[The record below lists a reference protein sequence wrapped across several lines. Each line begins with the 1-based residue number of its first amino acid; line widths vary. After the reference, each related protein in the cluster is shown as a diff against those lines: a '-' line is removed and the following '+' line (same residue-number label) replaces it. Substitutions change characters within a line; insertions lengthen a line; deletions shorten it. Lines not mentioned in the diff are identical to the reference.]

1 MRTLT
6 VSNRRFSLGSV
17 GLGALLGLW
26 MLIAPQWAL
35 AANTLRDI
43 SYSAVAGN
51 RLQIVLTT
59 AEPAVEPLS
68 FTTDNPARI
77 ALDLADTVSGLSSK
91 NIAVGVGMVRSISAV
106 EAGDRTRVVVNLVDS
121 TPHYIE
127 TAGNQVTIMVGAEA
141 PEAPAAPTAVATAP
155 SSMPVTVIN
164 VTETAPAPMPVPADA
179 PARTYTPVA
188 PPVPP
193 IAARPT
199 VASSPRSNDLRGVDF
214 RRGDR
219 GAGRVVVKLPAPNT
233 VVDTRLEGGN
243 VVVDVKSTGVTSDL
257 AKIYDVGDFGTP
269 VKTMTVRQRGQ
280 NAQVVIKASGNYD
293 HVAFQADD
301 VYTVEFRP
309 LTEAETEKKQARK
322 RVYSGE
328 RLSLNFQDIEVRSVL
343 QLLADFTGKNMVVSD
358 TVAGRITL
366 RLKNVPW
373 DQALD
378 IILKTKGLS
387 MRENNNVILVAPTEE
402 IAAREKLELESTKQ
416 VEDLTPLRSDLIRM
430 NFAKA
435 SDLAALLKA
444 TENKLLSDRGNVT
457 VDERT
462 NTLLVQD
469 IPAKLEEVRELVQRL
484 DIPMRQVMIE
494 SRVVIAN
501 NDFTRDLGVRFGLTK
516 RGSAGDGS
524 YVVGGTLP
532 DSGFNTGET
541 DNENDPGNLLDGLMV
556 NLPKVTGAGRGGSL
570 GFLIGS
576 VGSYLVGLELTAM
589 QQEGKGEL
597 ISMPKVI
604 TADQSKATIK
614 QGIEVPYQ
622 AATSSGATS
631 VSFKEAVLKLE
642 VTPQIT
648 PDDRIVMDL
657 IITKDRPDFT
667 RSVLG
672 TPPLEKREI
681 QTSVLVNNGETVV
694 LGGILEDE
702 KSLNQE
708 KIPVLGDMPFV
719 GFLFKQELNKNLS
732 NELLFFIT
740 PRIIKESLSLR

>member
-1 MRTLT
+1 MRTVT
-6 VSNRRFSLGSV
+6 VSNRRLTMGSA
-17 GLGALLGLW
+17 GLGALFGLW
-26 MLIAPQWAL
+26 ALIAPQWAL
-35 AANTLRDI
+35 AANTLQDI
-43 SYSAVAGN
+43 SYSALPGN
-51 RLQIVLTT
+51 KLQIVLTT
-59 AEPAVEPLS
+59 AAPPAEPLS

-77 ALDLADTVSGLSSK
+77 ALDFADTQSGLNNK
-91 NIAVGVGMVRSISAV
+91 NIAVGVGLVRSINAV
-106 EAGDRTRVVVNLVDS
+106 EAGDRTRVVVNLIDS
-121 TPHYIE
+121 APHFIQ
-127 TAGNQVTIMVGAEA
+127 TSGNQVIVTVGAEA
-141 PEAPAAPTAVATAP
+141 PAAPPTVAA
-155 SSMPVTVIN
+155 
-164 VTETAPAPMPVPADA
+164 APAPA
-179 PARTYTPVA
+179 PAPAQFSAPASMRTATGP
-188 PPVPP
+188 
-193 IAARPT
+193 
-199 VASSPRSNDLRGVDF
+199 ASRSRDLRSVDF

-219 GAGRVVVKLPAPNT
+219 GAGRIVVKLPSPNT

-243 VVVDVKSTGVTSDL
+243 VVVDIKSTGVSSEL

-269 VKTMTVRQRGQ
+269 VKTMTVRRAGQ
-280 NAQVVIKASGNYD
+280 NTQVVIKASGNYD
-293 HVAFQADD
+293 HVAYQADD
-301 VYTVEFRP
+301 TYTVEFRP
-309 LTEAETEKKQARK
+309 LSVAEQEKKQLQK

-387 MRENNNVILVAPTEE
+387 LRENDNVILVAPTEE

-416 VEDLTPLRSDLIRM
+416 VQDLTPLRSDLIRM

-435 SDLAALLKA
+435 ADIAAMLKA
-444 TENKLLSDRGNVT
+444 TENRLMSDRGNVT

-469 IPAKLEEVRELVQRL
+469 IPTKLEEIRELVQRL

-501 NDFTRDLGVRFGLTK
+501 NDFTRDLGVRFGAMSRT
-516 RGSAGDGS
+516 RNPTEGDS
-524 YVVGGTLP
+524 YYKIGGGLP
-532 DSGFNTGET
+532 DSGFNTGEE
-541 DNENDPGNLLDGLMV
+541 DNTGDTAGLLDGLMV

-570 GFLIGS
+570 GMLIGV
-576 VGSYLVGLELTAM
+576 VGSYIVGLELTAM

-604 TADQSKATIK
+604 TADQSKAVIK

-622 AATSSGATS
+622 SATSSGATA

-648 PDDRIVMDL
+648 PDDRIVMAL
-657 IITKDRPDFT
+657 TITKDRPDFT
-667 RSVLG
+667 RQVLG

-681 QTSVLVNNGETVV
+681 QTNVLVNNGETVV

-702 KSLNQE
+702 KAQNQE
-708 KIPVLGDMPFV
+708 KIPVLGDIPYL

-732 NELLFFIT
+732 SELLFFIT
-740 PRIIKESLSLR
+740 PRILKESLSLK

>member
-1 MRTLT
+1 MRTVT
-6 VSNRRFSLGSV
+6 VSNRRLTMGSV
-17 GLGALLGLW
+17 GLGALFGLW
-26 MLIAPQWAL
+26 ALIAPQWAL
-35 AANTLRDI
+35 AANTLQDI
-43 SYSAVAGN
+43 SYSALPGN
-51 RLQIVLTT
+51 KLQIVLTT
-59 AEPAVEPLS
+59 AAPPGEPLS

-77 ALDLADTVSGLSSK
+77 ALDFADTQSGLNNK
-91 NIAVGVGMVRSISAV
+91 NIAVGVGLVRSINAV
-106 EAGDRTRVVVNLVDS
+106 EAGDRTRVVVNLIDS
-121 TPHYIE
+121 APHFIQ
-127 TAGNQVTIMVGAEA
+127 TSGNQVIVTVGAEA
-141 PEAPAAPTAVATAP
+141 PAAPPTVAAAP
-155 SSMPVTVIN
+155 VP
-164 VTETAPAPMPVPADA
+164 APAPAQFSA
-179 PARTYTPVA
+179 PASMRTATGP
-188 PPVPP
+188 
-193 IAARPT
+193 AAR
-199 VASSPRSNDLRGVDF
+199 SRDLRSVDF

-219 GAGRVVVKLPAPNT
+219 GAGRVVVKLPSPNT

-243 VVVDVKSTGVTSDL
+243 IVVDIKSTGVSSEL

-269 VKTMTVRQRGQ
+269 VKTMTVRRAGQ
-280 NAQVVIKASGNYD
+280 NTQLVIKASGNYD
-293 HVAFQADD
+293 HVAYQADD

-309 LTEAETEKKQARK
+309 LTVAEQEKKQLQK

-358 TVAGRITL
+358 TVSGRITL

-387 MRENNNVILVAPTEE
+387 LRENDNVILVAPTEE

-416 VEDLTPLRSDLIRM
+416 VQDLTPLRSDLIRM

-435 SDLAALLKA
+435 ADIAAILKA
-444 TENKLLSDRGNVT
+444 AENKLLSDRGNVT

-469 IPAKLEEVRELVQRL
+469 IPTKLEEIRELVQRL

-501 NDFTRDLGVRFGLTK
+501 NDFTRDLGVRFGAMSRT
-516 RGSAGDGS
+516 RNPTEGDS
-524 YVVGGTLP
+524 FYKIGGGLP
-532 DSGFNTGET
+532 DSGFNTGEE
-541 DNENDPGNLLDGLMV
+541 DNTGDTVGLLDGLMV

-570 GFLIGS
+570 GMLIGV
-576 VGSYLVGLELTAM
+576 VGSYMVGLELTAM

-604 TADQSKATIK
+604 TADQSKAVIK

-622 AATSSGATS
+622 SATSSGATS

-648 PDDRIVMDL
+648 PDDRIVMAL
-657 IITKDRPDFT
+657 TITKDRPDFT
-667 RSVLG
+667 RQVLG

-681 QTSVLVNNGETVV
+681 QTNVLVNNGETVV

-702 KSLNQE
+702 KAQNQE
-708 KIPVLGDMPFV
+708 KIPVLGDIPYL

-732 NELLFFIT
+732 SELLFFIT
-740 PRIIKESLSLR
+740 PRILKESLSLK

>member
-1 MRTLT
+1 
-6 VSNRRFSLGSV
+6 
-17 GLGALLGLW
+17 
-26 MLIAPQWAL
+26 
-35 AANTLRDI
+35 
-43 SYSAVAGN
+43 
-51 RLQIVLTT
+51 
-59 AEPAVEPLS
+59 
-68 FTTDNPARI
+68 
-77 ALDLADTVSGLSSK
+77 
-91 NIAVGVGMVRSISAV
+91 
-106 EAGDRTRVVVNLVDS
+106 
-121 TPHYIE
+121 
-127 TAGNQVTIMVGAEA
+127 
-141 PEAPAAPTAVATAP
+141 
-155 SSMPVTVIN
+155 
-164 VTETAPAPMPVPADA
+164 
-179 PARTYTPVA
+179 
-188 PPVPP
+188 
-193 IAARPT
+193 
-199 VASSPRSNDLRGVDF
+199 
-214 RRGDR
+214 
-219 GAGRVVVKLPAPNT
+219 
-233 VVDTRLEGGN
+233 VVDI
-243 VVVDVKSTGVTSDL
+243 KSTGVSSEL

-269 VKTMTVRQRGQ
+269 VKTMTVRRAGQ
-280 NAQVVIKASGNYD
+280 NTQLVIKASGNYD
-293 HVAFQADD
+293 HVAYQADD

-309 LTEAETEKKQARK
+309 LTVAEQEKKQLQK

-358 TVAGRITL
+358 TVSGRITL

-387 MRENNNVILVAPTEE
+387 LRENDNVILVAPTEE

-416 VEDLTPLRSDLIRM
+416 VQDLTPLRSDLIRM

-435 SDLAALLKA
+435 ADIAAILKA
-444 TENKLLSDRGNVT
+444 AENKLLSDRGNVT

-469 IPAKLEEVRELVQRL
+469 IPTKLEEIRELVQRL

-501 NDFTRDLGVRFGLTK
+501 NDFTRDLGVRFGAMSKT
-516 RGSAGDGS
+516 RNPTEGDS
-524 YVVGGTLP
+524 FYKIGGGLP
-532 DSGFNTGET
+532 DSGFRTGEE
-541 DNENDPGNLLDGLMV
+541 DNAGDTVGLLDGLVV

-570 GFLIGS
+570 GMLIGV
-576 VGSYLVGLELTAM
+576 VGSYMVGLELTAM

-604 TADQSKATIK
+604 TADQSKAVIK

-622 AATSSGATS
+622 SATSSGATS

-667 RSVLG
+667 RQVLG

-681 QTSVLVNNGETVV
+681 QTNVLVNNGETVV

-702 KSLNQE
+702 KAQNQE
-708 KIPVLGDMPFV
+708 KIPVLGDIPYL

-732 NELLFFIT
+732 SELLFFIT
-740 PRIIKESLSLR
+740 PRILKESLSLK

>member
-1 MRTLT
+1 M
-6 VSNRRFSLGSV
+6 GSV
-17 GLGALLGLW
+17 GLGALFGLW
-26 MLIAPQWAL
+26 ALIAPQWAL
-35 AANTLRDI
+35 AANTLQDI
-43 SYSAVAGN
+43 SYSALPGN
-51 RLQIVLTT
+51 KLQIVLTT
-59 AEPAVEPLS
+59 AAPPGEPLS

-77 ALDLADTVSGLSSK
+77 ALDFADTQSGLNNK
-91 NIAVGVGMVRSISAV
+91 NIAVGVGLVRSINAV
-106 EAGDRTRVVVNLVDS
+106 EAGDRTRVVVNLIDS
-121 TPHYIE
+121 APHFIQ
-127 TAGNQVTIMVGAEA
+127 TSGNQVIVTVGAEA
-141 PEAPAAPTAVATAP
+141 PAAPPTVAA
-155 SSMPVTVIN
+155 
-164 VTETAPAPMPVPADA
+164 APAPAPSPAQFSA
-179 PARTYTPVA
+179 PASMRTATGP
-188 PPVPP
+188 
-193 IAARPT
+193 AAR
-199 VASSPRSNDLRGVDF
+199 SRDLRGVDF

-219 GAGRVVVKLPAPNT
+219 GAGRVVVKLPSPNT

-243 VVVDVKSTGVTSDL
+243 IVVDIKSTGVSSEL

-269 VKTMTVRQRGQ
+269 VKTMTVRRAGQ
-280 NAQVVIKASGNYD
+280 NTQLVIKASGNYD
-293 HVAFQADD
+293 HVAYQADD

-309 LTEAETEKKQARK
+309 LTVAEQEKKQLQK

-358 TVAGRITL
+358 TVSGRITL

-387 MRENNNVILVAPTEE
+387 LRENDNVILVAPTEE

-416 VEDLTPLRSDLIRM
+416 VQDLTPLRSDLIRM

-435 SDLAALLKA
+435 ADIAAILKA
-444 TENKLLSDRGNVT
+444 AENKLLSDRGNVT

-469 IPAKLEEVRELVQRL
+469 IPTKLEEIRELVQRL

-501 NDFTRDLGVRFGLTK
+501 NDFTRDLGVRFGAMSKT
-516 RGSAGDGS
+516 RNPTEGDS
-524 YVVGGTLP
+524 FYKIGGGLP
-532 DSGFNTGET
+532 DSGFRTGEE
-541 DNENDPGNLLDGLMV
+541 DNAGDTVGLLDGLMV

-570 GFLIGS
+570 GALIGV
-576 VGSYLVGLELTAM
+576 VGSYMVGLELTAM

-604 TADQSKATIK
+604 TADQSKAVIK

-622 AATSSGATS
+622 SATSSGATS

-667 RSVLG
+667 RQVLG

-681 QTSVLVNNGETVV
+681 QTNVLVNNGETVV

-702 KSLNQE
+702 KAQNQE
-708 KIPVLGDMPFV
+708 KIPVLGDIPYL

-732 NELLFFIT
+732 SELLFFIT
-740 PRIIKESLSLR
+740 PRILKESLSLK

>member
-6 VSNRRFSLGSV
+6 VSNRRLTVGSL

-26 MLIAPQWAL
+26 ALIAPQWAL
-35 AANTLRDI
+35 AANTLQDI
-43 SYSAVAGN
+43 SYSAVSGN
-51 RLQIVLTT
+51 KLQIVLTT
-59 AEPAVEPLS
+59 AAPAAEPLS

-77 ALDLADTVSGLSSK
+77 ALDLADTQSGLSSK

-121 TPHYIE
+121 APHSIV
-127 TAGNQVTIMVGAEA
+127 TSGNQVILTVGADGGS
-141 PEAPAAPTAVATAP
+141 APAAVEAAPASVAV
-155 SSMPVTVIN
+155 
-164 VTETAPAPMPVPADA
+164 APAPAPVRASA
-179 PARTYTPVA
+179 PAEIRSFTA
-188 PPVPP
+188 PTSP
-193 IAARPT
+193 
-199 VASSPRSNDLRGVDF
+199 ASRSRDLRGVDF

-219 GAGRVVVKLPAPNT
+219 GAGRVVLKLPSANT

-243 VVVDVKSTGVTSDL
+243 IVVDVKGTGVSAEL

-269 VKTMTVRQRGQ
+269 VKTMTVRRSGQ

-293 HVAFQADD
+293 HVAYQADD

-309 LTEAETEKKQARK
+309 LTMAEQEKKQLQK
-322 RVYSGE
+322 RVYAGE

-358 TVAGRITL
+358 TVSGRITL

-387 MRENNNVILVAPTEE
+387 MRENDNVILVAPTEE

-435 SDLAALLKA
+435 GDIAALLKA
-444 TENKLLSDRGNVT
+444 SENKLLSGRGNVT

-469 IPAKLEEVRELVQRL
+469 IPAKLEEVRELIQRL
-484 DIPMRQVMIE
+484 DTPMRQVMIE

-501 NDFTRDLGVRFGLTK
+501 NDFTRDLGVRFGLAK
-516 RGSAGDGS
+516 KGSAGDGN
-524 YVVGGTLP
+524 YLIGGTLP
-532 DSGFNTGET
+532 ASGFETGVVPPT
-541 DNENDPGNLLDGLMV
+541 DLTDIGAGLLV
-556 NLPKVTGAGRGGSL
+556 NLPKVSGAGRGGSL
-570 GFLIGS
+570 GMLIGS
-576 VGSYLVGLELTAM
+576 VGTYLVGLELSAM

-604 TADQSKATIK
+604 TADQSKAVIK

-622 AATSSGATS
+622 SATSSGATS

-648 PDDRIVMDL
+648 PDDRIIMDL
-657 IITKDRPDFT
+657 TITKDRPDFT

-681 QTSVLVNNGETVV
+681 QTNVLVNNGDTVV

-702 KSLNQE
+702 KSQNQE

-719 GFLFKQELNKNLS
+719 GVLFKQELNKNLS

-740 PRIIKESLSLR
+740 PRILKESLTLR

>member
-1 MRTLT
+1 MRTVT
-6 VSNRRFSLGSV
+6 VSNRRLTMGSM
-17 GLGALLGLW
+17 GLGALFGLW
-26 MLIAPQWAL
+26 ALIAPQWAL
-35 AANTLRDI
+35 AANTLQDI
-43 SYSAVAGN
+43 SYSALPGN
-51 RLQIVLTT
+51 KLQIVLTT
-59 AEPAVEPLS
+59 AAPPGEPLS

-77 ALDLADTVSGLSSK
+77 ALDFADTQSGLNNK
-91 NIAVGVGMVRSISAV
+91 NIAVGVGLVRSINAV
-106 EAGDRTRVVVNLVDS
+106 EAGDRTRVVVNLIDS
-121 TPHYIE
+121 APHFIQ
-127 TAGNQVTIMVGAEA
+127 TSGNQVIVTVGAEA
-141 PEAPAAPTAVATAP
+141 PAAPPTVAA
-155 SSMPVTVIN
+155 
-164 VTETAPAPMPVPADA
+164 APAPAPSPAQFSA
-179 PARTYTPVA
+179 PASMRTATGPA
-188 PPVPP
+188 
-193 IAARPT
+193 T
-199 VASSPRSNDLRGVDF
+199 RSRDLRSVDF

-219 GAGRVVVKLPAPNT
+219 GAGRVVVKLPSPNT

-243 VVVDVKSTGVTSDL
+243 IVVDIKSTGVSSEL

-269 VKTMTVRQRGQ
+269 VKTMTVRRAGQ
-280 NAQVVIKASGNYD
+280 NTQLVIKASGNYD
-293 HVAFQADD
+293 HVAYQADD

-309 LTEAETEKKQARK
+309 LTVAEQEKKQLQK

-358 TVAGRITL
+358 TVSGRITL

-387 MRENNNVILVAPTEE
+387 LRENDNVILVAPTEE

-416 VEDLTPLRSDLIRM
+416 VQDLTPLRSDLIRM

-435 SDLAALLKA
+435 ADIAAILKA
-444 TENKLLSDRGNVT
+444 AENKLLSDRGNVT

-469 IPAKLEEVRELVQRL
+469 IPIKLEEIRELVQRL

-501 NDFTRDLGVRFGLTK
+501 NDFTRDLGVRFGAMSRT
-516 RGSAGDGS
+516 RNPTDGDS
-524 YVVGGTLP
+524 FYKIGGGLP
-532 DSGFNTGET
+532 DSGFNTGEE
-541 DNENDPGNLLDGLMV
+541 DNTGDTVGLLDGLVV

-570 GFLIGS
+570 GMLIGV
-576 VGSYLVGLELTAM
+576 VGSYMVGLELTAM

-604 TADQSKATIK
+604 TADQSKAVIK

-622 AATSSGATS
+622 SATSSGATS

-648 PDDRIVMDL
+648 PDDRIVMAL
-657 IITKDRPDFT
+657 TITKDRPDFT
-667 RSVLG
+667 RQVLG

-681 QTSVLVNNGETVV
+681 QTNVLVNNGETVV

-702 KSLNQE
+702 KAQNQE
-708 KIPVLGDMPFV
+708 KIPVLGDIPYL

-732 NELLFFIT
+732 SELLFFIT
-740 PRIIKESLSLR
+740 PRILKESLSLK

>member
-6 VSNRRFSLGSV
+6 VSNRRLTVGSL

-26 MLIAPQWAL
+26 ALIAPQWAL
-35 AANTLRDI
+35 AANTLQDI
-43 SYSAVAGN
+43 SYSAVSGN
-51 RLQIVLTT
+51 KLQIVLTT
-59 AEPAVEPLS
+59 AAPAAEPLS

-77 ALDLADTVSGLSSK
+77 ALDLADTQSGLSSK

-121 TPHYIE
+121 APHSIV
-127 TAGNQVTIMVGAEA
+127 TSGNQVILTVGADGGSAPASVEA
-141 PEAPAAPTAVATAP
+141 APATVAAAPAPAPVRASAPAATRSFTAP
-155 SSMPVTVIN
+155 TS
-164 VTETAPAPMPVPADA
+164 PA
-179 PARTYTPVA
+179 
-188 PPVPP
+188 
-193 IAARPT
+193 
-199 VASSPRSNDLRGVDF
+199 SRSRDLRGVDF

-219 GAGRVVVKLPAPNT
+219 GAGRVVLRLPSANT

-243 VVVDVKSTGVTSDL
+243 IVVDVKGTGVSAEL

-269 VKTMTVRQRGQ
+269 VKTMTVRRSGQ

-293 HVAFQADD
+293 HVAYQADD

-309 LTEAETEKKQARK
+309 LTMAEKEKKQLQK
-322 RVYSGE
+322 RVYAGE

-358 TVAGRITL
+358 TVSGRITL

-387 MRENNNVILVAPTEE
+387 MRENDNVILVAPTEE

-435 SDLAALLKA
+435 GDIAALLKA
-444 TENKLLSDRGNVT
+444 SENKLLSSRGNVT

-469 IPAKLEEVRELVQRL
+469 IPAKLEEVRELIQRL

-501 NDFTRDLGVRFGLTK
+501 NDFTRDLGVRFGAMSRT
-516 RGSAGDGS
+516 RNPTDGDS
-524 YVVGGTLP
+524 FYKIGGGLP
-532 DSGFNTGET
+532 DSGFNTGEE
-541 DNENDPGNLLDGLMV
+541 ENTGDTAGLLDGLIV

-570 GFLIGS
+570 GALIGV
-576 VGSYLVGLELTAM
+576 VGSYMVGLELTAM

-604 TADQSKATIK
+604 TADQSKAVIK

-622 AATSSGATS
+622 SATSSGATS

-648 PDDRIVMDL
+648 PDDRIIMDL
-657 IITKDRPDFT
+657 TITKDRPDFT

-681 QTSVLVNNGETVV
+681 QTNVLVNNGDTVV

-702 KSLNQE
+702 KSQNQE

-719 GFLFKQELNKNLS
+719 GVLFKQELNKNLS

-740 PRIIKESLSLR
+740 PRILKESLTLR

>member
-1 MRTLT
+1 M
-6 VSNRRFSLGSV
+6 GSV
-17 GLGALLGLW
+17 GLGALFGLW
-26 MLIAPQWAL
+26 ALLAPQGAL
-35 AANTLRDI
+35 AANTLQDI
-43 SYSAVAGN
+43 SYSALPGN
-51 RLQIVLTT
+51 KLQIVLTT
-59 AEPAVEPLS
+59 AAPPGEPLS

-77 ALDLADTVSGLSSK
+77 ALDLADTQSGIANK
-91 NIAVGVGMVRSISAV
+91 NIAVGVGMVRSINAV

-121 TPHYIE
+121 APHYIQ
-127 TAGNQVTIMVGAEA
+127 TSGNQVVITVG
-141 PEAPAAPTAVATAP
+141 
-155 SSMPVTVIN
+155 
-164 VTETAPAPMPVPADA
+164 ADA
-179 PARTYTPVA
+179 PATAPAVAAAPAAAPTPAQFSA
-188 PPVPP
+188 PAS
-193 IAARPT
+193 IRPSAGP
-199 VASSPRSNDLRGVDF
+199 ASRQRELRSVDF

-219 GAGRVVVKLPAPNT
+219 GAGRVVMKLPSPNT

-243 VVVDVKSTGVTSDL
+243 VVVDIKSTGVSGQL

-269 VKTMTVRQRGQ
+269 VQNMTVRRAGQ
-280 NAQVVIKASGNYD
+280 NTQVVIKASGNYD
-293 HVAFQADD
+293 HVAYQADD
-301 VYTVEFRP
+301 TFTVEFRP
-309 LTEAETEKKQARK
+309 LSVAEQEKKQLQK
-322 RVYSGE
+322 RVYGGE

-358 TVAGRITL
+358 TVSGRITL

-387 MRENNNVILVAPTEE
+387 MRENDNVILVAPTEE

-416 VEDLTPLRSDLIRM
+416 VQDLTPLRSDLIRL

-435 SDLAALLKA
+435 GNIAAILKA
-444 TENKLLSDRGNVT
+444 AENKLLSDRGNVT

-469 IPAKLEEVRELVQRL
+469 IPSKLEEVRELVQRL
-484 DIPMRQVMIE
+484 DIPMKQVMIE

-516 RGSAGDGS
+516 RGSAGDGN

-532 DSGFNTGET
+532 NSGFNTGET
-541 DNENDPGNLLDGLMV
+541 DDDNGDPPVFGEGLLV
-556 NLPKVTGAGRGGSL
+556 NLPKLTGAGRGGSL
-570 GFLIGS
+570 GMLIGS
-576 VGSYLVGLELTAM
+576 VGTYLVGLELTAM

-604 TADQSKATIK
+604 TADQSKAVIK

-622 AATSSGATS
+622 SATSSGATS

-648 PDDRIVMDL
+648 PDDRIIMDL
-657 IITKDRPDFT
+657 TITKDRPDFT
-667 RSVLG
+667 RQVLG

-681 QTSVLVNNGETVV
+681 QTNVLVNNGETVV

-702 KSLNQE
+702 KAQNSE
-708 KIPVLGDMPFV
+708 KIPVLGDIPYL

-740 PRIIKESLSLR
+740 PRILKESLSLK

>member
-1 MRTLT
+1 MRTVT
-6 VSNRRFSLGSV
+6 VSNRRLTMGSV
-17 GLGALLGLW
+17 GLGALFGLW
-26 MLIAPQWAL
+26 ALLAPQGAL
-35 AANTLRDI
+35 AANTLQDI
-43 SYSAVAGN
+43 SYSALPGN
-51 RLQIVLTT
+51 KLQIVLTT
-59 AEPAVEPLS
+59 AAPPGEPLS

-77 ALDLADTVSGLSSK
+77 ALDLADTQSGIANK
-91 NIAVGVGMVRSISAV
+91 NIAVGVGMVRSINAV

-121 TPHYIE
+121 APHYIQ
-127 TAGNQVTIMVGAEA
+127 TSGNQVVITVG
-141 PEAPAAPTAVATAP
+141 
-155 SSMPVTVIN
+155 
-164 VTETAPAPMPVPADA
+164 ADA
-179 PARTYTPVA
+179 PATAPAVAAAPAAAPTPAQFSA
-188 PPVPP
+188 PAS
-193 IAARPT
+193 IRPSAGP
-199 VASSPRSNDLRGVDF
+199 ASRQRELRSVDF

-219 GAGRVVVKLPAPNT
+219 GAGRVVMKLPSPNT

-243 VVVDVKSTGVTSDL
+243 VVVDIKSTGVSGQL

-269 VKTMTVRQRGQ
+269 VQNMTVRRAGQ
-280 NAQVVIKASGNYD
+280 NTQVVIKASGNYD
-293 HVAFQADD
+293 HVAYQADD
-301 VYTVEFRP
+301 TFTVEFRP
-309 LTEAETEKKQARK
+309 LSGAEQEKKQLQK
-322 RVYSGE
+322 RVYGGE

-358 TVAGRITL
+358 TVSGRITL

-387 MRENNNVILVAPTEE
+387 MRENDNVILVAPTEE

-416 VEDLTPLRSDLIRM
+416 VQDLTPLRSDLIRL

-435 SDLAALLKA
+435 ADIAAILKA
-444 TENKLLSDRGNVT
+444 AENKLLSDRGNVT
-457 VDERT
+457 VDDRT

-469 IPAKLEEVRELVQRL
+469 IPSKLEEVRELVQRL
-484 DIPMRQVMIE
+484 DIPMKQVMIE

-501 NDFTRDLGVRFGLTK
+501 NDFARDIGVRFGLVK
-516 RGSAGDGS
+516 RGSAGDGE

-532 DSGFNTGET
+532 DTGFRTGET
-541 DNENDPGNLLDGLMV
+541 ETDDGRDDLNTGLLV
-556 NLPKVTGAGRGGSL
+556 NLPKVTGLGRGGSL
-570 GFLIGS
+570 GMLIGS
-576 VGSYLVGLELTAM
+576 VGTYLVGLELTAM

-604 TADQSKATIK
+604 TADQSKAVIK

-622 AATSSGATS
+622 SATSSGATS

-648 PDDRIVMDL
+648 PDDRIIMDL
-657 IITKDRPDFT
+657 TITKDRPDFT
-667 RSVLG
+667 RQVLG

-681 QTSVLVNNGETVV
+681 QTNVLVNNGETVV

-702 KSLNQE
+702 KAQNSE
-708 KIPVLGDMPFV
+708 KIPVLGDIPYL
-719 GFLFKQELNKNLS
+719 GFLFKQELNKSLS

-740 PRIIKESLSLR
+740 PRILKESLSLK

>member
-1 MRTLT
+1 MRTVT
-6 VSNRRFSLGSV
+6 VSNRRLTMGSV
-17 GLGALLGLW
+17 GLGALFGLW
-26 MLIAPQWAL
+26 ALIAPQWAL
-35 AANTLRDI
+35 AANTLQDI
-43 SYSAVAGN
+43 SYSALPGN
-51 RLQIVLTT
+51 KLQIVLTT
-59 AEPAVEPLS
+59 AAPPGEPLS

-77 ALDLADTVSGLSSK
+77 ALDFADTQSGLNNK
-91 NIAVGVGMVRSISAV
+91 NIAVGVGLVRSINAV
-106 EAGDRTRVVVNLVDS
+106 EAGDRTRVVVNLIDS
-121 TPHYIE
+121 APHFIQ
-127 TAGNQVTIMVGAEA
+127 TSGNQVIVTVGAEA
-141 PEAPAAPTAVATAP
+141 PAAPPTVAA
-155 SSMPVTVIN
+155 
-164 VTETAPAPMPVPADA
+164 APAPA
-179 PARTYTPVA
+179 PAPAQFSAPASMRTATGP
-188 PPVPP
+188 
-193 IAARPT
+193 AAR
-199 VASSPRSNDLRGVDF
+199 SRDLRSVDF

-219 GAGRVVVKLPAPNT
+219 GAGRVVVKLPSPNT

-243 VVVDVKSTGVTSDL
+243 IVVDIKSTGVSSEL

-269 VKTMTVRQRGQ
+269 VKTMTVRRAGQ
-280 NAQVVIKASGNYD
+280 NTQLVIKASGNYD
-293 HVAFQADD
+293 HVAYQADD

-309 LTEAETEKKQARK
+309 LTVAEQEKKQLQK

-358 TVAGRITL
+358 TVSGRITL

-387 MRENNNVILVAPTEE
+387 LRENDNVILVAPTEE

-416 VEDLTPLRSDLIRM
+416 VQDLTPLRSDLIRM

-435 SDLAALLKA
+435 ADIAAILKA
-444 TENKLLSDRGNVT
+444 AENKLLSDRGNVT

-462 NTLLVQD
+462 NTLLIQD
-469 IPAKLEEVRELVQRL
+469 IPTKLEEIRELVQRL

-501 NDFTRDLGVRFGLTK
+501 NDFTRDLGVRFGAMSRT
-516 RGSAGDGS
+516 RNPTEGDS
-524 YVVGGTLP
+524 FYKIGGGLP
-532 DSGFNTGET
+532 DSGFNTGEE
-541 DNENDPGNLLDGLMV
+541 DNTGDTTGLLDGLMV

-570 GFLIGS
+570 GMLIGV
-576 VGSYLVGLELTAM
+576 VGSYMVGLELTAM

-604 TADQSKATIK
+604 TADQSKAVIK

-622 AATSSGATS
+622 SATSSGATS

-648 PDDRIVMDL
+648 PDDRIVMAL
-657 IITKDRPDFT
+657 TITKDRPDFT
-667 RSVLG
+667 RQVLG

-681 QTSVLVNNGETVV
+681 QTNVLVNNGETVV

-702 KSLNQE
+702 KAQNQE
-708 KIPVLGDMPFV
+708 KIPVLGDIPYL

-732 NELLFFIT
+732 SELLFFIT
-740 PRIIKESLSLR
+740 PRILKESLSLK

>member
-1 MRTLT
+1 MRTVT
-6 VSNRRFSLGSV
+6 VSNRRFTMGSV
-17 GLGALLGLW
+17 GLGALLALW
-26 MLIAPQWAL
+26 ALVAPRWAL
-35 AANTLRDI
+35 AANTLQDI
-43 SYSAVAGN
+43 SYSALAGN

-59 AEPAVEPLS
+59 AAPVSEPLS

-77 ALDLADTVSGLSSK
+77 ALDFPDTQSALSNK
-91 NIAVGVGMVRSISAV
+91 NIAVGVGMVRSITAV

-121 TPHYIE
+121 APHYIE
-127 TAGNQVTIMVGAEA
+127 TSGNQITLTVGAEA
-141 PEAPAAPTAVATAP
+141 PAAPAAVAA
-155 SSMPVTVIN
+155 
-164 VTETAPAPMPVPADA
+164 APAPA
-179 PARTYTPVA
+179 PAYTPA
-188 PPVPP
+188 PAPRTAAAPV
-193 IAARPT
+193 
-199 VASSPRSNDLRGVDF
+199 SRSRDLRSVDF

-219 GAGRVVVKLPAPNT
+219 GAGRVVVKLPTTNT

-243 VVVDVKSTGVTSDL
+243 VVVDIKGTGVSSDL

-269 VKTMTVRQRGQ
+269 VKTMTVRRSGQ
-280 NAQVVIKASGNYD
+280 NTQVVIKASGNYD
-293 HVAFQADD
+293 HVAYQADD

-309 LTEAETEKKQARK
+309 LTAAEQEKAQAQK
-322 RVYSGE
+322 RVYGGE

-387 MRENNNVILVAPTEE
+387 MRENDNVILVAPTEE

-435 SDLAALLKA
+435 GDIAALLKA
-444 TENKLLSDRGNVT
+444 AENKLLSERGNVT

-469 IPAKLEEVRELVQRL
+469 IPSKLEEIRELVHRL
-484 DIPMRQVMIE
+484 DMPMRQVMIE

-501 NDFTRDLGVRFGLTK
+501 NDFTRDMGVRFGLVK
-516 RGSAGDGS
+516 RGGGDKDA

-532 DSGFNTGET
+532 DGTFGDTDAGTIGGE
-541 DNENDPGNLLDGLMV
+541 DAGGLLV

-570 GFLIGS
+570 GVLVGTI
-576 VGSYLVGLELTAM
+576 GSYLVGLELTAM

-604 TADQSKATIK
+604 TADQSKAVIK

-657 IITKDRPDFT
+657 TITKDRPDFT

-681 QTSVLVNNGETVV
+681 QTNVLVNNGETVV

-702 KSLNQE
+702 KSQNQE
-708 KIPVLGDMPFV
+708 KVPVLGDVPFL
-719 GFLFKQELNKNLS
+719 GFLFRQELNKNLS

-740 PRIIKESLSLR
+740 PRILKESLSLK

>member
-1 MRTLT
+1 MRTVT
-6 VSNRRFSLGSV
+6 VSNRRFSMSSV

-26 MLIAPQWAL
+26 ALVAPQGAF
-35 AANTLRDI
+35 AANTLQDI
-43 SYSAVAGN
+43 SYSALSGN
-51 RLQIVLTT
+51 KLQIVLTT
-59 AEPAVEPLS
+59 ASPAAEPLS

-77 ALDLADTVSGLSSK
+77 ALDLADTQSALSSK

-121 TPHYIE
+121 APHSIQ
-127 TAGNQVTIMVGAEA
+127 TSGNQVIVTVGAEGPTTPA
-141 PEAPAAPTAVATAP
+141 VAAAPTPVAA
-155 SSMPVTVIN
+155 
-164 VTETAPAPMPVPADA
+164 APAPAPVRASA
-179 PARTYTPVA
+179 PAETRSFS
-188 PPVPP
+188 PP
-193 IAARPT
+193 
-199 VASSPRSNDLRGVDF
+199 SSRSRDLRGVDF

-219 GAGRVVVKLPAPNT
+219 GAGRVVLKLPSANT

-243 VVVDVKSTGVTSDL
+243 IVVDVKGTGVGAEL

-269 VKTMTVRQRGQ
+269 VQNMTVRRSGQ
-280 NAQVVIKASGNYD
+280 NTQIVIKASGNYD
-293 HVAFQADD
+293 HVAYQADD

-309 LTEAETEKKQARK
+309 LTAAEQEKQQLQK
-322 RVYSGE
+322 RVYAGE

-358 TVAGRITL
+358 TVSGRITL

-387 MRENNNVILVAPTEE
+387 MRENDSVILVAPTEE
-402 IAAREKLELESTKQ
+402 IAAREKLELESTRQ

-435 SDLAALLKA
+435 GDIASLLKA
-444 TENKLLSDRGNVT
+444 TENKLLSARGNVT

-469 IPAKLEEVRELVQRL
+469 IPSKLEEVRELVQRL
-484 DIPMRQVMIE
+484 DIPMKQVMIE

-532 DSGFNTGET
+532 DSGFNTGQV
-541 DNENDPGNLLDGLMV
+541 DNDVDPGNLLDGLLV

-570 GFLIGS
+570 GLLIGT

-604 TADQSKATIK
+604 TADQSKAVIK

-622 AATSSGATS
+622 SATSSGATS

-657 IITKDRPDFT
+657 TITKDRPDFT
-667 RSVLG
+667 RQVLG

-681 QTSVLVNNGETVV
+681 QTNVLVSNGETVV

-708 KIPVLGDMPFV
+708 KIPVLGDVPFL

-740 PRIIKESLSLR
+740 PRILKESLTLK

>member
-1 MRTLT
+1 MRTVT
-6 VSNRRFSLGSV
+6 VSNRRLTMGSM
-17 GLGALLGLW
+17 GLGALFGLW
-26 MLIAPQWAL
+26 ALIAPQWAL
-35 AANTLRDI
+35 AANTLQDI
-43 SYSAVAGN
+43 SYSALPGN
-51 RLQIVLTT
+51 KLQIVLTT
-59 AEPAVEPLS
+59 AAPPGEPLS

-77 ALDLADTVSGLSSK
+77 ALDFADTQSGLNNK
-91 NIAVGVGMVRSISAV
+91 NIAVGVGLVRSINAV
-106 EAGDRTRVVVNLVDS
+106 EAGDRTRVVVNLIDS
-121 TPHYIE
+121 APHFIQ
-127 TAGNQVTIMVGAEA
+127 TSGNQVIVTVGAEA
-141 PEAPAAPTAVATAP
+141 PAAPPTVAA
-155 SSMPVTVIN
+155 
-164 VTETAPAPMPVPADA
+164 APAPA
-179 PARTYTPVA
+179 PAPAQFSAPASMRTATGP
-188 PPVPP
+188 
-193 IAARPT
+193 AAR
-199 VASSPRSNDLRGVDF
+199 SRDLRSVDF

-219 GAGRVVVKLPAPNT
+219 GAGRVVVKLPSPNT

-243 VVVDVKSTGVTSDL
+243 IVVDIKSTGVSSEL

-269 VKTMTVRQRGQ
+269 VKTMTVRRAGQ
-280 NAQVVIKASGNYD
+280 NTQLVIKASGNYD
-293 HVAFQADD
+293 HVAYQADD

-309 LTEAETEKKQARK
+309 LTVAEQEKKQLQK

-358 TVAGRITL
+358 TVSGRITL

-387 MRENNNVILVAPTEE
+387 LRENDNVILVAPTEE

-416 VEDLTPLRSDLIRM
+416 VQDLTPLRSDLIRM

-435 SDLAALLKA
+435 ADIAAILKA
-444 TENKLLSDRGNVT
+444 AENKLLSDRGNVT

-462 NTLLVQD
+462 NTLLIQD
-469 IPAKLEEVRELVQRL
+469 IPTKLEEIRELVQRL

-501 NDFTRDLGVRFGLTK
+501 NDFTRDLGVRFGAMSRT
-516 RGSAGDGS
+516 RNPTDGDS
-524 YVVGGTLP
+524 FYKIGGGLP
-532 DSGFNTGET
+532 DSGFNTGEE
-541 DNENDPGNLLDGLMV
+541 DNTGDTVGLLDGLVV

-570 GFLIGS
+570 GMLIGV
-576 VGSYLVGLELTAM
+576 VGSYIVGLELTAM

-604 TADQSKATIK
+604 TADQSKAVIK

-622 AATSSGATS
+622 SATSSGATS

-648 PDDRIVMDL
+648 PDDRIVMAL
-657 IITKDRPDFT
+657 TITKDRPDFT
-667 RSVLG
+667 RQVLG

-681 QTSVLVNNGETVV
+681 QTNVLVNNGETVV

-702 KSLNQE
+702 KAQNQE
-708 KIPVLGDMPFV
+708 KIPVLGDIPYL

-732 NELLFFIT
+732 SELLFFIT
-740 PRIIKESLSLR
+740 PRILKESLSLK

>member
-1 MRTLT
+1 MRTVT
-6 VSNRRFSLGSV
+6 VSNRRFSMSSV
-17 GLGALLGLW
+17 GLSALLGLW
-26 MLIAPQWAL
+26 ALVAPQGAL
-35 AANTLRDI
+35 AANTLQDI
-43 SYSAVAGN
+43 SYSALSGN
-51 RLQIVLTT
+51 KLQIVLTT
-59 AEPAVEPLS
+59 AQPAAEPLS

-77 ALDLADTVSGLSSK
+77 ALDLADTQSALSSK

-121 TPHYIE
+121 APHSIQ
-127 TAGNQVTIMVGAEA
+127 TSGNQVIVTVGAEGPSTPA
-141 PEAPAAPTAVATAP
+141 VAAAPAPVASAPAPAPVRASAPAESRSFAAP
-155 SSMPVTVIN
+155 SS
-164 VTETAPAPMPVPADA
+164 
-179 PARTYTPVA
+179 
-188 PPVPP
+188 
-193 IAARPT
+193 
-199 VASSPRSNDLRGVDF
+199 RSRDLRSVDF

-219 GAGRVVVKLPAPNT
+219 GAGRVVLKLPSSNT

-243 VVVDVKSTGVTSDL
+243 IVVDVKGTGVSPEL

-269 VKTMTVRQRGQ
+269 VKNMTVRRSGQ
-280 NAQVVIKASGNYD
+280 NTQIVIKASGNYD
-293 HVAFQADD
+293 HVAYQADD
-301 VYTVEFRP
+301 TYTVEFRP
-309 LTEAETEKKQARK
+309 LTAAEQEKQQLQK
-322 RVYSGE
+322 RVYAGE

-358 TVAGRITL
+358 TVSGRITL

-387 MRENNNVILVAPTEE
+387 MRENDSVILVAPTEE
-402 IAAREKLELESTKQ
+402 IAAREKLELESTRQ

-435 SDLAALLKA
+435 ADIAALLKA
-444 TENKLLSDRGNVT
+444 TENKLLSSRGNVT

-469 IPAKLEEVRELVQRL
+469 IPSKLEEVRELVQRL
-484 DIPMRQVMIE
+484 DIPMKQVMIE

-516 RGSAGDGS
+516 QGTAGDSNYIVGGTS
-524 YVVGGTLP
+524 PDNTFRNPGVVGGVDGEGVTSSDLL
-532 DSGFNTGET
+532 SG
-541 DNENDPGNLLDGLMV
+541 LLV

-570 GFLIGS
+570 GMLIGT

-604 TADQSKATIK
+604 TADQSKAVIK

-622 AATSSGATS
+622 SATSSGATS

-657 IITKDRPDFT
+657 TITKDRPDFT
-667 RSVLG
+667 RQVLG

-681 QTSVLVNNGETVV
+681 QTNVLVSNGETVV

-702 KSLNQE
+702 KSQNQE

-740 PRIIKESLSLR
+740 PRILKESLTLK

>member
-1 MRTLT
+1 MRTVT
-6 VSNRRFSLGSV
+6 VSNRRLTMGSV
-17 GLGALLGLW
+17 GLGALFGLW
-26 MLIAPQWAL
+26 ALIAPQWAL
-35 AANTLRDI
+35 AANTLQDI
-43 SYSAVAGN
+43 SYSALPGN
-51 RLQIVLTT
+51 KLQIVLTT
-59 AEPAVEPLS
+59 AAPPGEPLS

-77 ALDLADTVSGLSSK
+77 ALDFADTQSGLNNK
-91 NIAVGVGMVRSISAV
+91 NIAVGVGLVRSINAV
-106 EAGDRTRVVVNLVDS
+106 EAGDRTRVVVNLIDS
-121 TPHYIE
+121 APHFIQ
-127 TAGNQVTIMVGAEA
+127 TSGNQVIVTVGAEA
-141 PEAPAAPTAVATAP
+141 PAAPPTVAA
-155 SSMPVTVIN
+155 
-164 VTETAPAPMPVPADA
+164 APAPAPSPAQFSA
-179 PARTYTPVA
+179 PASMRTATGP
-188 PPVPP
+188 
-193 IAARPT
+193 AAR
-199 VASSPRSNDLRGVDF
+199 SRDLRSVDF

-219 GAGRVVVKLPAPNT
+219 GAGRVVVKLPSPNT

-243 VVVDVKSTGVTSDL
+243 IVVDIKSTGVSSEL

-269 VKTMTVRQRGQ
+269 VKTMTVRRAGQ
-280 NAQVVIKASGNYD
+280 NTQLVIKASGNYD
-293 HVAFQADD
+293 HVAYQADD

-309 LTEAETEKKQARK
+309 LTVAEQEKKQLQK

-358 TVAGRITL
+358 TVSGRITL

-387 MRENNNVILVAPTEE
+387 LRENDNVILVAPTEE

-416 VEDLTPLRSDLIRM
+416 VQDLTPLRSDLIRM

-435 SDLAALLKA
+435 ADIAAILKA
-444 TENKLLSDRGNVT
+444 AENKLLSDRGNVT

-469 IPAKLEEVRELVQRL
+469 IPTKLEEIRELVQRL

-501 NDFTRDLGVRFGLTK
+501 NDFTRDLGVRFGAMSKT
-516 RGSAGDGS
+516 RNPTEGDS
-524 YVVGGTLP
+524 FYKIGGGLP
-532 DSGFNTGET
+532 DSGFRTGEE
-541 DNENDPGNLLDGLMV
+541 DNAGDTVGLLDGLMV

-570 GFLIGS
+570 GALIGV
-576 VGSYLVGLELTAM
+576 VGSYMVGLELTAM

-604 TADQSKATIK
+604 TADQSKAVIK

-622 AATSSGATS
+622 SATSSGATS

-667 RSVLG
+667 RQVLG

-681 QTSVLVNNGETVV
+681 QTNVLVNNGETVV

-702 KSLNQE
+702 KAQNQE
-708 KIPVLGDMPFV
+708 KIPVLGDIPYL

-732 NELLFFIT
+732 SELLFFIT
-740 PRIIKESLSLR
+740 PRILKESLSLK

>member
-1 MRTLT
+1 MRTAT
-6 VSNRRFSLGSV
+6 VSNRRLTMGSV
-17 GLGALLGLW
+17 GLRALLCLW
-26 MLIAPQWAL
+26 ALAAPRWAL
-35 AANTLRDI
+35 AANTLQDI
-43 SYSAVAGN
+43 SYSALPGN
-51 RLQIVLTT
+51 KLQIVLTT
-59 AEPAVEPLS
+59 SAPAGEPLS

-77 ALDLADTVSGLSSK
+77 ALDLADTQSGISNK
-91 NIAVGVGMVRSISAV
+91 NIAVGVGMVRSINAV

-121 TPHYIE
+121 APHFIQ
-127 TAGNQVTIMVGAEA
+127 TSGNQIVVTVGAEA
-141 PEAPAAPTAVATAP
+141 PAAGPAVAAAPAQAQ
-155 SSMPVTVIN
+155 
-164 VTETAPAPMPVPADA
+164 APAPAQSGSYASARPAA
-179 PARTYTPVA
+179 GP
-188 PPVPP
+188 
-193 IAARPT
+193 AAR
-199 VASSPRSNDLRGVDF
+199 SRDLRSVDF

-219 GAGRVVVKLPAPNT
+219 GAGRVMIKLPSPNT

-243 VVVDVKSTGVTSDL
+243 VVVDIKGTGVSNEL
-257 AKIYDVGDFGTP
+257 AKIYDVGDFGSP
-269 VKTMTVRQRGQ
+269 VKNMTVRRVGQ
-280 NAQVVIKASGNYD
+280 NTQVVIKATGNYD
-293 HVAFQADD
+293 HVAYQADD
-301 VYTVEFRP
+301 TYTVEFRP
-309 LTEAETEKKQARK
+309 LTPVEQEKKQLQK
-322 RVYSGE
+322 RVYAGE

-358 TVAGRITL
+358 TVTGRITL

-387 MRENNNVILVAPTEE
+387 MRENDSVILVAPTEE

-416 VEDLTPLRSDLIRM
+416 VQDLTPLRSDLIRL

-435 SDLAALLKA
+435 ANIATILKE
-444 TENKLLSDRGNVT
+444 TENRLLSDRGNVT

-469 IPAKLEEVRELVQRL
+469 IPAKLEEIRELVQRL

-501 NDFTRDLGVRFGLTK
+501 NDFTRDLGVRFGLAK
-516 RGSAGDGS
+516 KGSAGDGN

-532 DSGFNTGET
+532 QSGFETGT
-541 DNENDPGNLLDGLMV
+541 TPPIDIGDIGGGLLV
-556 NLPKVTGAGRGGSL
+556 NLPKVTGAGRGGAL
-570 GFLIGS
+570 GMLIGT
-576 VGSYLVGLELTAM
+576 VGSYLVALELTAM

-604 TADQSKATIK
+604 TADQSKAVIK

-622 AATSSGATS
+622 QATSSGATS

-648 PDDRIVMDL
+648 PDDRIIMDL
-657 IITKDRPDFT
+657 TITKDRPDFT
-667 RSVLG
+667 RQVQG

-681 QTSVLVNNGETVV
+681 QTNVLVNNGETVV

-708 KIPVLGDMPFV
+708 KIPVLGDVPFL
-719 GFLFKQELNKNLS
+719 GFLFRQELNKNLS

-740 PRIIKESLSLR
+740 PRILKESLSLK

>member
-1 MRTLT
+1 MRTVT
-6 VSNRRFSLGSV
+6 VSNRRLTMGSV
-17 GLGALLGLW
+17 GLGALFGLW
-26 MLIAPQWAL
+26 ALIAPQWAL
-35 AANTLRDI
+35 AANTLQDI
-43 SYSAVAGN
+43 SYSALPGN
-51 RLQIVLTT
+51 KLQIVLTT
-59 AEPAVEPLS
+59 AAPPGEPLS

-77 ALDLADTVSGLSSK
+77 ALDFADTQSGLNNK
-91 NIAVGVGMVRSISAV
+91 NIAVGVGLVRSINAV
-106 EAGDRTRVVVNLVDS
+106 EAGDRTRVVVNLIDS
-121 TPHYIE
+121 APHFIQ
-127 TAGNQVTIMVGAEA
+127 TSGNQVIVTVGAEA
-141 PEAPAAPTAVATAP
+141 PAAPPTVAAAP
-155 SSMPVTVIN
+155 VP
-164 VTETAPAPMPVPADA
+164 APAPAQFSA
-179 PARTYTPVA
+179 PASMRTATGP
-188 PPVPP
+188 
-193 IAARPT
+193 AAR
-199 VASSPRSNDLRGVDF
+199 SRDLRSVDF

-219 GAGRVVVKLPAPNT
+219 GAGRVVVKLPSPNT

-243 VVVDVKSTGVTSDL
+243 IVVDIKGTGVSSEL

-269 VKTMTVRQRGQ
+269 VKTMTVRRAGQ
-280 NAQVVIKASGNYD
+280 NTQLVIKASGNYD
-293 HVAFQADD
+293 HVAYQADD

-309 LTEAETEKKQARK
+309 LTVAEQEKKQLQK

-358 TVAGRITL
+358 TVSGRITL

-387 MRENNNVILVAPTEE
+387 LRENDNVILVAPTEE

-416 VEDLTPLRSDLIRM
+416 VQDLTPLRSDLIRM

-435 SDLAALLKA
+435 ADIAAMLKA
-444 TENKLLSDRGNVT
+444 TENRLMSDRGNVT

-469 IPAKLEEVRELVQRL
+469 IPTKLEEIRELVQRL

-501 NDFTRDLGVRFGLTK
+501 NDFTRDLGVRFGAMSKT
-516 RGSAGDGS
+516 RNPTEGDS
-524 YVVGGTLP
+524 FYKIGGGLP
-532 DSGFNTGET
+532 DSGFRTGEE
-541 DNENDPGNLLDGLMV
+541 DNAGDTVGLLDGLVV

-570 GFLIGS
+570 GALIGV
-576 VGSYLVGLELTAM
+576 VGSYMVGLELTAM

-604 TADQSKATIK
+604 TADQSKAVIK

-622 AATSSGATS
+622 SATSSGATS

-648 PDDRIVMDL
+648 PDDRIVMAL
-657 IITKDRPDFT
+657 TITKDRPDFT
-667 RSVLG
+667 RQVLG

-681 QTSVLVNNGETVV
+681 QTNVLVNNGETVV

-702 KSLNQE
+702 KAQNQE
-708 KIPVLGDMPFV
+708 KIPVLGDIPYL

-732 NELLFFIT
+732 SELLFFIT
-740 PRIIKESLSLR
+740 PRILKESLSLK

>member
-1 MRTLT
+1 
-6 VSNRRFSLGSV
+6 
-17 GLGALLGLW
+17 
-26 MLIAPQWAL
+26 
-35 AANTLRDI
+35 
-43 SYSAVAGN
+43 
-51 RLQIVLTT
+51 
-59 AEPAVEPLS
+59 
-68 FTTDNPARI
+68 
-77 ALDLADTVSGLSSK
+77 
-91 NIAVGVGMVRSISAV
+91 
-106 EAGDRTRVVVNLVDS
+106 
-121 TPHYIE
+121 
-127 TAGNQVTIMVGAEA
+127 
-141 PEAPAAPTAVATAP
+141 
-155 SSMPVTVIN
+155 
-164 VTETAPAPMPVPADA
+164 
-179 PARTYTPVA
+179 
-188 PPVPP
+188 
-193 IAARPT
+193 
-199 VASSPRSNDLRGVDF
+199 
-214 RRGDR
+214 
-219 GAGRVVVKLPAPNT
+219 
-233 VVDTRLEGGN
+233 
-243 VVVDVKSTGVTSDL
+243 
-257 AKIYDVGDFGTP
+257 
-269 VKTMTVRQRGQ
+269 MTVRRSGQ
-280 NAQVVIKASGNYD
+280 NTQIVIKASGNYD
-293 HVAFQADD
+293 HVAYQADD

-309 LTEAETEKKQARK
+309 LTAAEQEKQQLQK
-322 RVYSGE
+322 RVYAGE

-358 TVAGRITL
+358 TVSGRITL

-387 MRENNNVILVAPTEE
+387 MRENDSVILVAPTEE
-402 IAAREKLELESTKQ
+402 IAAREKLELESTRQ

-435 SDLAALLKA
+435 GDIASLLKA
-444 TENKLLSDRGNVT
+444 TENKLLSARGNVT

-469 IPAKLEEVRELVQRL
+469 IPSKLEEVRELVQRL
-484 DIPMRQVMIE
+484 DIPMKQVMIE

-532 DSGFNTGET
+532 DSGFNTGQV
-541 DNENDPGNLLDGLMV
+541 DNDVDPGNLLDGLLV

-570 GFLIGS
+570 GLLIGT

-604 TADQSKATIK
+604 TADQSKAVIK

-622 AATSSGATS
+622 SATSSGATS

-657 IITKDRPDFT
+657 TITKDRPDFT
-667 RSVLG
+667 RQVLG

-681 QTSVLVNNGETVV
+681 QTNVLVSNGETVV

-708 KIPVLGDMPFV
+708 KIPVLGDVPFL

-740 PRIIKESLSLR
+740 PRILKESLTLK

>member
-1 MRTLT
+1 M
-6 VSNRRFSLGSV
+6 GSV
-17 GLGALLGLW
+17 GLGALFGLW
-26 MLIAPQWAL
+26 ALIAPQWAL
-35 AANTLRDI
+35 AANTLQDI
-43 SYSAVAGN
+43 SYSALPGN
-51 RLQIVLTT
+51 KLQIVLTT
-59 AEPAVEPLS
+59 AAPPGEPLS

-77 ALDLADTVSGLSSK
+77 ALDFADTQSGLNNK
-91 NIAVGVGMVRSISAV
+91 NIAVGVGLVRSINAV
-106 EAGDRTRVVVNLVDS
+106 EAGDRTRVVVNLIDS
-121 TPHYIE
+121 APHFIQ
-127 TAGNQVTIMVGAEA
+127 TAGNQVIVTVGAEA
-141 PEAPAAPTAVATAP
+141 PAAPPTVAA
-155 SSMPVTVIN
+155 
-164 VTETAPAPMPVPADA
+164 APAPARA
-179 PARTYTPVA
+179 PAQFSAPASTRTATGP
-188 PPVPP
+188 
-193 IAARPT
+193 AAR
-199 VASSPRSNDLRGVDF
+199 SRDLRSVDF

-219 GAGRVVVKLPAPNT
+219 GAGRVVVKLPSPNT

-243 VVVDVKSTGVTSDL
+243 IVVDIKSTGVSGEL

-269 VKTMTVRQRGQ
+269 VQTMTVRRAGQ
-280 NAQVVIKASGNYD
+280 NTQVVIKASGNYD
-293 HVAFQADD
+293 HVAYQADD
-301 VYTVEFRP
+301 TYTVEFRP
-309 LTEAETEKKQARK
+309 LTVAEQEKKQLQK

-387 MRENNNVILVAPTEE
+387 LRENDNVILVAPTEE

-416 VEDLTPLRSDLIRM
+416 VQDLTPLRSDLIRM

-435 SDLAALLKA
+435 ADIAAILKA

-469 IPAKLEEVRELVQRL
+469 IPTKLEEIRELVQRL

-501 NDFTRDLGVRFGLTK
+501 NDFTRDLGVRFGAMSRT
-516 RGSAGDGS
+516 RNPTDGDS
-524 YVVGGTLP
+524 FYKVGGALP
-532 DSGFNTGET
+532 DSGFNTGEE
-541 DNENDPGNLLDGLMV
+541 DNGGDTTGLLDGLMV

-570 GFLIGS
+570 GMLIGV
-576 VGSYLVGLELTAM
+576 VGSYIVGLELTAM

-597 ISMPKVI
+597 VSMPKVI
-604 TADQSKATIK
+604 TADQSKAVIK

-622 AATSSGATS
+622 SATSSGATS

-648 PDDRIVMDL
+648 PDDRIVMNL
-657 IITKDRPDFT
+657 TITKDRPDFT
-667 RSVLG
+667 RQVLG

-681 QTSVLVNNGETVV
+681 QTNVLVNNGETVV

-702 KSLNQE
+702 KAQNQE
-708 KIPVLGDMPFV
+708 KIPVLGDIPYV

-732 NELLFFIT
+732 SELLFFIT
-740 PRIIKESLSLR
+740 PRILKESLSLK

>member
-1 MRTLT
+1 MRTDN
-6 VSNRRFSLGSV
+6 VSNRRFTVGSV

-26 MLIAPQWAL
+26 ALIAPQWAL
-35 AANTLRDI
+35 AANTLQDI
-43 SYSAVAGN
+43 SYSAISGN
-51 RLQIVLTT
+51 KLQIVLTT
-59 AEPAVEPLS
+59 AAPAAEPLS

-77 ALDLADTVSGLSSK
+77 ALDFADTQSGLSSK

-121 TPHYIE
+121 APHSIE
-127 TAGNQVTIMVGAEA
+127 TAGNQVILTVGADGG
-141 PEAPAAPTAVATAP
+141 
-155 SSMPVTVIN
+155 S
-164 VTETAPAPMPVPADA
+164 APAPVEAAPATVAATPPPAPVRASAPADT
-179 PARTYTPVA
+179 RSFT
-188 PPVPP
+188 
-193 IAARPT
+193 AAT
-199 VASSPRSNDLRGVDF
+199 SPGSRSRDLRGVDF

-219 GAGRVVVKLPAPNT
+219 GAGRIVLKLPSANT

-243 VVVDVKSTGVTSDL
+243 IVVDVKGTGVSSEL

-269 VKTMTVRQRGQ
+269 VKSMTVRRSGQ
-280 NAQVVIKASGNYD
+280 NTQVVIKASGNYD
-293 HVAFQADD
+293 HVAYQADD

-309 LTEAETEKKQARK
+309 LSVAEQEKKQLQK
-322 RVYSGE
+322 RVYAGE

-358 TVAGRITL
+358 TVSGRITL

-387 MRENNNVILVAPTEE
+387 MRENDNVILVAPTEE
-402 IAAREKLELESTKQ
+402 IAAREKLELESTRQ

-435 SDLAALLKA
+435 ADIAALLKA
-444 TENKLLSDRGNVT
+444 SENKLLSGRGNVT

-469 IPAKLEEVRELVQRL
+469 IPAKLEEVRELIQRL

-532 DSGFNTGET
+532 DSGFQTGET
-541 DNENDPGNLLDGLMV
+541 ETGADPGNLLDGLMV

-570 GFLIGS
+570 GLLIGT

-604 TADQSKATIK
+604 TADQSKAVIK

-622 AATSSGATS
+622 SATSSGATS

-648 PDDRIVMDL
+648 PDDRIIMDL
-657 IITKDRPDFT
+657 TITKDRPDFT

-681 QTSVLVNNGETVV
+681 QTNVLVNNGETVV

-702 KSLNQE
+702 KSQNQE
-708 KIPVLGDMPFV
+708 KVPVLGDVPFV

-740 PRIIKESLSLR
+740 PRILKESLTLR

>member
-1 MRTLT
+1 MG
-6 VSNRRFSLGSV
+6 SL

-26 MLIAPQWAL
+26 ALVAPQWAL
-35 AANTLRDI
+35 AANTLQDI
-43 SYSAVAGN
+43 SYSAVSGN
-51 RLQIVLTT
+51 KLQIVLTT
-59 AEPAVEPLS
+59 AAPAAEPLS

-77 ALDLADTVSGLSSK
+77 ALDLADTQSALSSK

-106 EAGDRTRVVVNLVDS
+106 EAGDRTRVVVNLVDAA
-121 TPHYIE
+121 PHSIV
-127 TAGNQVTIMVGAEA
+127 TSGNQVILTVGADGGS
-141 PEAPAAPTAVATAP
+141 APAAVEAAPASVVAA
-155 SSMPVTVIN
+155 
-164 VTETAPAPMPVPADA
+164 APAPAPVRASA
-179 PARTYTPVA
+179 PAETRSFTA
-188 PPVPP
+188 PTSP
-193 IAARPT
+193 
-199 VASSPRSNDLRGVDF
+199 ASRSRDLRGVDF

-219 GAGRVVVKLPAPNT
+219 GAGRVVLKLPSANT

-243 VVVDVKSTGVTSDL
+243 IVVDVKGTGVGAEL

-269 VKTMTVRQRGQ
+269 VKTMTVRRSGQ

-293 HVAFQADD
+293 HVAYQADD

-309 LTEAETEKKQARK
+309 LTMAEQEKKQLQK
-322 RVYSGE
+322 RVYAGE

-358 TVAGRITL
+358 TVSGRITL

-378 IILKTKGLS
+378 IILKTKGLA
-387 MRENNNVILVAPTEE
+387 MRENDNVILVAPTEE

-435 SDLAALLKA
+435 GDIAALLKA
-444 TENKLLSDRGNVT
+444 SENKLLSGRGNVT

-469 IPAKLEEVRELVQRL
+469 IPAKLEEVRELIQRL

-501 NDFTRDLGVRFGLTK
+501 NDFTRDLGVRFGLAK
-516 RGSAGDGS
+516 KGPAGDS
-524 YVVGGTLP
+524 NYVIGGTLP
-532 DSGFNTGET
+532 ASGFETGVEPPT
-541 DNENDPGNLLDGLMV
+541 DLGDIGAGLLV

-570 GFLIGS
+570 GMLIGT
-576 VGSYLVGLELTAM
+576 VGSYLVGLELSAM

-604 TADQSKATIK
+604 TADQSKAVIK

-622 AATSSGATS
+622 SATSSGATS

-648 PDDRIVMDL
+648 PDDRIIMDL
-657 IITKDRPDFT
+657 TITKDRPDFT

-681 QTSVLVNNGETVV
+681 QTNVLVNNGDTVV

-702 KSLNQE
+702 KSQNQE
-708 KIPVLGDMPFV
+708 KVPVLGDMPFV
-719 GFLFKQELNKNLS
+719 GVLFKQELNKNLS

-740 PRIIKESLSLR
+740 PRILKESLTLR

>member
-1 MRTLT
+1 LT
-6 VSNRRFSLGSV
+6 TGSAGRA
-17 GLGALLGLW
+17 GLGALLGL
-26 MLIAPQWAL
+26 LALVAPHWVM
-35 AANTLRDI
+35 AANTLQDI
-43 SYSAVAGN
+43 SYSALPGN
-51 RLQIVLTT
+51 KLQIVLTT
-59 AEPAVEPLS
+59 AAPAAEPLS
-68 FTTDNPARI
+68 FSTDNPARI
-77 ALDLADTVSGLSSK
+77 ALDFADTQSGLSSK

-106 EAGDRTRVVVNLVDS
+106 EAGGRTRVVVNLIES
-121 TPHYIE
+121 TPHHIQ
-127 TAGNQVTIMVGAEA
+127 TSGNQVTVTVGAETSA
-141 PEAPAAPTAVATAP
+141 APAAVAA
-155 SSMPVTVIN
+155 
-164 VTETAPAPMPVPADA
+164 APAP
-179 PARTYTPVA
+179 TYT
-188 PPVPP
+188 
-193 IAARPT
+193 AARPAT
-199 VASSPRSNDLRGVDF
+199 RTTAAAPASRSRDLRGVDF

-219 GAGRVVVKLPAPNT
+219 GAGRVVLTLPSANT
-233 VVDTRLEGGN
+233 VVDTRLQGGN
-243 VVVDVKSTGVTSDL
+243 VLVDIKGTGVSSDL

-269 VKTMTVRQRGQ
+269 VKTMTVRRAGQ
-280 NAQVVIKASGNYD
+280 NTQVIIKATGNYD
-293 HVAFQADD
+293 HVAYQADD

-309 LTEAETEKKQARK
+309 LTVAEQEKIKAQK
-322 RVYSGE
+322 RVYAGE

-387 MRENNNVILVAPTEE
+387 MRENDNVILVAPTEE
-402 IAAREKLELESTKQ
+402 IAAREKLELESSKQ
-416 VEDLTPLRSDLIRM
+416 VEELIPLRTDMIRL

-435 SDLAALLKA
+435 GDMAQLLKS
-444 TENKLLSDRGNVT
+444 TESRLLTDRGSVT

-469 IPAKLEEVRELVQRL
+469 TPTQLEQIRETVQRL
-484 DIPMRQVMIE
+484 DVPMRQVMIE

-501 NDFTRDLGVRFGLTK
+501 NDFTRDIGVRFGLAK
-516 RGSAGDGS
+516 RGSAGDGN
-524 YVVGGTLP
+524 YVIGGTLP
-532 DSGFNTGET
+532 ESGFFTGEGA
-541 DNENDPGNLLDGLMV
+541 DNETTPGLGDLTKGLLV

-570 GFLIGS
+570 GMLIGS
-576 VGSYLVGLELTAM
+576 VGTYLVGLELTAM
-589 QQEGKGEL
+589 QQEGKGEV

-622 AATSSGATS
+622 SATSSGATS

-642 VTPQIT
+642 VTPSIT
-648 PDDRIVMDL
+648 PDDRIIMDL
-657 IITKDRPDFT
+657 TITKDRPDFT

-681 QTSVLVNNGETVV
+681 QTNVLVNNGETVV

-702 KSLNQE
+702 KSQNQE
-708 KIPVLGDMPFV
+708 KVPVLGDVPFL
-719 GFLFKQELNKNLS
+719 GALFRQELNKNLS

-740 PRIIKESLSLR
+740 PRILKESLTLQ